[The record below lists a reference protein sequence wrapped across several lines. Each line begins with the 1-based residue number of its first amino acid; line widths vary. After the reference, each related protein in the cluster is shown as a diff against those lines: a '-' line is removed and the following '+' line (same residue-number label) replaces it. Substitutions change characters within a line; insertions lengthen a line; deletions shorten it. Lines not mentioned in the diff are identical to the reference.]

1 MSLPT
6 TEKAGAQPGEKT
18 SGAGALP
25 GPVSEPGVAVLPEE
39 RAVEANN
46 PQIVTSTESQTNSG
60 QSVDISG
67 EHAPNKEH
75 HAGVGVGTTEWSG
88 GEETGVALS
97 PDEKNLRGDE
107 SKSGKLPTKGVKGG
121 WPMRGAQGGIG
132 TLSWAGSDSSIAKLP
147 DEKNAADGSP
157 KGRASPTRD
166 PEVSFLES
174 TRSGGEQN
182 FPANSWLAAQPT
194 VRTQARTHPLGGKG
208 ATWIGVPLD
217 EAYQCASDDDPEDV
231 SCAGDERNQTH
242 LHHLFSNCKST

>member
-6 TEKAGAQPGEKT
+6 TEQAGAQPGEKT

-25 GPVSEPGVAVLPEE
+25 GPVSESGVAVLPEE

-46 PQIVTSTESQTNSG
+46 PQVVTSTEFQTNRG
-60 QSVDISG
+60 QPAGISG

-75 HAGVGVGTTEWSG
+75 HESGSG
-88 GEETGVALS
+88 GETGVALL
-97 PDEKNLRGDE
+97 PDEKDLRGDE
-107 SKSGKLPTKGVKGG
+107 SNSGKLPTKGVKGG
-121 WPMRGAQGGIG
+121 WPMRGVQGGIG

-147 DEKNAADGSP
+147 DEKNAANGSP
-157 KGRASPTRD
+157 KGRTSPSRD
-166 PEVSFLES
+166 PEVSSFRKFP
-174 TRSGGEQN
+174 RSGGEQN
-182 FPANSWLAAQPT
+182 FSAKSWLSAQST

-217 EAYQCASDDDPEDV
+217 EAYQCASDDDLEDV

-242 LHHLFSNCKST
+242 LYHSVP